1 MQSQLA
7 QLHAEFGIYQKDAF
21 NLPDSQ
27 NIISR
32 ISSIPE
38 LECLHQFYLE
48 YQKAYKAQLQ
58 KRSKKKNATKITST
72 SRSIELPFVGESV
85 IQLGHAKYMFVFQGA
100 LQEQQFLSVTVLSC
114 LWPLGDSYVQNDIF
128 QVFWPGRKNI
138 YERIVKSLGITPAV
152 ANCAYVVN
160 ALRIETE
167 DKISDLHQNRDI
179 LQREITLLDPELVV
193 LLGGAASRTIGHNA
207 QKEHKGLYRSVP
219 FPTMFDSER
228 NITMATHQYKKLHKL
243 WAA

>member
-7 QLHAEFGIYQKDAF
+7 QLHAEFGIYKKDAF
-21 NLPDSQ
+21 SLPDSQ

-38 LECLHQFYLE
+38 IEYLHRFYSE
-48 YQKAYKAQLQ
+48 YQKGFKAQFQ
-58 KRSKKKNATKITST
+58 KRSKKRIATKSTST
-72 SRSIELPFVGESV
+72 SRSNELPFVGESV
-85 IQLGHAKYMFVFQGA
+85 IQSGHAKYMFVFQGS

-138 YERIVKSLGITPAV
+138 YEHIVKSLGITPAI

-167 DKISDLHQNRDI
+167 DKLSDLHQNRD
-179 LQREITLLDPELVV
+179 LLEREITLLDPELVV
-193 LLGGAASRTIGHNA
+193 LLGGAASRTMGHNA
-207 QKEHKGLYRSVP
+207 HKERKALYRSVP
-219 FPTMFDSER
+219 FPTTFDSER
-228 NITMATHQYKKLHKL
+228 NIRIANYHYKKLRKL
-243 WAA
+243 WGA

>member
-1 MQSQLA
+1 MEGTCSFFKERCKNNNFLA
-7 QLHAEFGIYQKDAF
+7 
-21 NLPDSQ
+21 LPC
-27 NIISR
+27 SR
-32 ISSIPE
+32 
-38 LECLHQFYLE
+38 
-48 YQKAYKAQLQ
+48 AYGLL
-58 KRSKKKNATKITST
+58 ATPTI
-72 SRSIELPFVGESV
+72 
-85 IQLGHAKYMFVFQGA
+85 
-100 LQEQQFLSVTVLSC
+100 
-114 LWPLGDSYVQNDIF
+114 QNDIF

-179 LQREITLLDPELVV
+179 LQREITLLDPELVL

-207 QKEHKGLYRSVP
+207 QKEHKGLYRSVS